1 MAELNKI
8 EKVELDKVVN
18 QQKELNE
25 VLTQIGILESQKHGL
40 LHKIADLNKD
50 INETKSELEN
60 KYGKVNID
68 LKDGIKKEVG
78 LCTKHSVFWNF
89 KF

>member
-68 LKDGIKKEVG
+68 LKDGSY
-78 LCTKHSVFWNF
+78 T
-89 KF
+89 

>member
-25 VLTQIGILESQKHGL
+25 ILTQIGILESQKHGL
-40 LHKIADLNKD
+40 LTKLNL
-50 INETKSELEN
+50 N
-60 KYGKVNID
+60 
-68 LKDGIKKEVG
+68 
-78 LCTKHSVFWNF
+78 
-89 KF
+89 

>member
-50 INETKSELEN
+50 INETKSELED

-68 LKDGIKKEVG
+68 LKDGSYTEIKEEE
-78 LCTKHSVFWNF
+78 
-89 KF
+89 

>member
-68 LKDGIKKEVG
+68 LKDGSYTEIKEEK
-78 LCTKHSVFWNF
+78 
-89 KF
+89 

>member
-8 EKVELDKVVN
+8 EKVELDKVLN

-68 LKDGIKKEVG
+68 LKDGSYTEIKEEE
-78 LCTKHSVFWNF
+78 
-89 KF
+89 

>member
-68 LKDGIKKEVG
+68 LKDGSYTEIKEEE
-78 LCTKHSVFWNF
+78 
-89 KF
+89 